1 MSNVV
6 DFETTSENFQN
17 SLRID
22 SVSHCD
28 KLEITNN
35 CVVLI
40 EETVYIDKNLID
52 KNIYRNEIS
61 ELIKK
66 MWGSLSVFSWY
77 FSKHQH
83 LEKVSGKD
91 RIFILFLEEENPK
104 TIRMLGNLMKALR
117 KYRNSS
123 FSDVMYKIKKR
134 REHER

>member
-66 MWGSLSVFSWY
+66 MWGSFAILLWY
-77 FSKHQH
+77 SI
-83 LEKVSGKD
+83 KD
-91 RIFILFLEEENPK
+91 IQDETLLRRKRIFLVQVKVKKRYVKILSKLVRELKRHKNGAYLDIKLYIEEE
-104 TIRMLGNLMKALR
+104 
-117 KYRNSS
+117 
-123 FSDVMYKIKKR
+123 V
-134 REHER
+134 E